1 VKKLVFTH
9 LFLNLYL
16 LALIQPALPI
26 IEYFV
31 NYDYIASELCENK
44 DKPILTC
51 NGKCYLE
58 KQVEEQVNLLQHK
71 EHAPQLPKIDLST
84 FPLFVLFSTNYQNIQ
99 LFKSIKEKLYFNPIE
114 TVQNNILSIFIPP
127 Q

>member
-1 VKKLVFTH
+1 MRNLILTH
-9 LFLNLYL
+9 LFLNLYI
-16 LALIQPALPI
+16 LALIQPAIPI

-31 NYDYIASELCENK
+31 NYDYIVNELCENR

-58 KQVEEQVNLLQHK
+58 DQVKESNNLLEQH
-71 EHAPQLPKIDLST
+71 HQVPILPKIDLT
-84 FPLFVLFSTNYQNIQ
+84 AYPLFI
-99 LFKSIKEKLYFNPIE
+99 LFKNTFQQYHSFVNYEDRLYLNPKETI
-114 TVQNNILSIFIPP
+114 QDIIRSIFRPP

>member
-1 VKKLVFTH
+1 MRNLILTH
-9 LFLNLYL
+9 LFLNLYI
-16 LALIQPALPI
+16 LALIQPAIPI

-31 NYDYIASELCENK
+31 NYDYIVNELCENR

-58 KQVEEQVNLLQHK
+58 DQVKENNNLL
-71 EHAPQLPKIDLST
+71 EHLHQVPILPKIDLAAY
-84 FPLFVLFSTNYQNIQ
+84 PLFI
-99 LFKSIKEKLYFNPIE
+99 LFKNTFQRFHSFVNYEDRLYLIPKETIQE
-114 TVQNNILSIFIPP
+114 IIRSIFRPP